1 MITNFNQSIIGAY
14 SPISSKGG
22 SKRSGPR
29 HRKRFISSIFGSMR
43 LMKLARSKKRRTRRH
58 KSNKSRT
65 RRHH

>member
-22 SKRSGPR
+22 GSR
-29 HRKRFISSIFGSMR
+29 HRKRGISSIFGSMR